1 MTVREVVSLLETGS
15 EEFKKGNASA
25 GLSILFE
32 AQCLLSEIVQRQA
45 EMMQGSAFANAHWAA
60 AQEQRACVD
69 VGSLAD
75 AAVVGP

>member
-1 MTVREVVSLLETGS
+1 MTVREIVSLLETGS

-45 EMMQGSAFANAHWAA
+45 EMMQGPASVYTFLGLQPGSKGSASKIVH
-60 AQEQRACVD
+60 
-69 VGSLAD
+69 
-75 AAVVGP
+75 

>member
-1 MTVREVVSLLETGS
+1 MTVREIVSLLETGS

-45 EMMQGSAFANAHWAA
+45 EMMQGPTSGYALLGL
-60 AQEQRACVD
+60 RPL
-69 VGSLAD
+69 SK
-75 AAVVGP
+75 GPTSKLLH